1 MFEILIINFL
11 AVVAEVSCYVHI
23 IARIVSK
30 LSGTVTLLFCSEN
43 AISTIHYFFV
53 LKNAISTINKQVTKK
68 SLCSIV
74 TLP

>member
-30 LSGTVTLLFCSEN
+30 LSRSLLFCFEKCH
-43 AISTIHYFFV
+43 IH
-53 LKNAISTINKQVTKK
+53 NKQTNN
-68 SLCSIV
+68 
-74 TLP
+74 

>member
-11 AVVAEVSCYVHI
+11 AVVDEVSCYVHI

-30 LSGTVTLLFCSEN
+30 LSGTVTLLFCSEKC
-43 AISTIHYFFV
+43 HV
-53 LKNAISTINKQVTKK
+53 HNKQTTKK
-68 SLCSIV
+68 SLCSVV